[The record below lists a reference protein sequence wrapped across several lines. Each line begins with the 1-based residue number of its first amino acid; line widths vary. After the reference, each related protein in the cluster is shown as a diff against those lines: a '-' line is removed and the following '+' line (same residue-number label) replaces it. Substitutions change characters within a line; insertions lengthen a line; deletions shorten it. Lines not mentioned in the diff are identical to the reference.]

1 MIDVVVIGAGIV
13 GASVAR
19 ELTKF
24 DLDVLVVERASDVCE
39 GATKANSAIVH
50 SGFDAKPG
58 TLKAKYN
65 VLGNKLYDKVE
76 EELNIKL
83 IRNGS
88 LNLCFDDSNRK
99 EVIDDL
105 YQQGID
111 NGVEGMRIIGR
122 EEIVEMEPNIQDNVS
137 SCSIA
142 PQRVLLIR
150 LKSTLRLRR
159 MLRTMEQNSNLIQQ

>member
-50 SGFDAKPG
+50 SGVDAKPG

-65 VLGNKLYDKVE
+65 VLGNKL
-76 EELNIKL
+76 
-83 IRNGS
+83 
-88 LNLCFDDSNRK
+88 
-99 EVIDDL
+99 
-105 YQQGID
+105 
-111 NGVEGMRIIGR
+111 
-122 EEIVEMEPNIQDNVS
+122 
-137 SCSIA
+137 
-142 PQRVLLIR
+142 
-150 LKSTLRLRR
+150 
-159 MLRTMEQNSNLIQQ
+159 